1 MFGTKKI
8 EEGVSV
14 ERGGLVVV
22 KIEVWEPK
30 HKRMS
35 PHQGNGDV
43 VAAAQLEMSESKL
56 CEERGEFIKG
66 QDSGGT
72 DDTKN

>member
-1 MFGTKKI
+1 MVGTKQT

-14 ERGGLVVV
+14 GRGGLVVL
-22 KIEVWEPK
+22 KTEVWEPK
-30 HKRMS
+30 HKGMS

-43 VAAAQLEMSESKL
+43 VAAAQLGMSESKL
-56 CEERGEFIKG
+56 GEERGEFIKG